1 MGDAGTMLVAA
12 MLIVE
17 WVVVVDRNV
26 VAEQRL
32 LEWVAVG
39 PTLEIFGQAISLA
52 AL

>member
-1 MGDAGTMLVAA
+1 MVVAA
-12 MLIVE
+12 VLFVE
-17 WVVVVDRNV
+17 WALVVDRNM

>member
-1 MGDAGTMLVAA
+1 MVVAA
-12 MLIVE
+12 VLFVE

-32 LEWVAVG
+32 LEWGLGCLAMG